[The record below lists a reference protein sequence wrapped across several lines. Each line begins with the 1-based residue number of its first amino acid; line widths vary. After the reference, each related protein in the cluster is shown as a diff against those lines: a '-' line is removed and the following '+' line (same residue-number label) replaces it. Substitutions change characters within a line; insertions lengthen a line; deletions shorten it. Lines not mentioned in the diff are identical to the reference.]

1 MPNPI
6 KMDPVIR
13 IARLEERLAWFE
25 RHATE
30 QDKAM
35 LELAEEISR
44 LRKEL
49 FAFRERLPGAGSPG
63 EGDGAGADERPP
75 HY

>member
-1 MPNPI
+1 VPDESI
-6 KMDPVIR
+6 DPPDTR
-13 IARLEERLAWFE
+13 LDRLEERLAWFE

-35 LELAEEISR
+35 LELAKR
-44 LRKEL
+44 LDRTQAEL
-49 FAFRERLPGAGSPG
+49 NLLRERFAVTGDSARMTSPA
-63 EGDGAGADERPP
+63 EERPP